1 MRIINANTL
10 EAKEELLG
18 VIEHAGPV
26 ESKEWLDAWLKTNLG
41 TEVFGA
47 WLAVKDEPVG
57 FIICEMLW
65 EDTAKTF
72 VPYLWVRDTKA
83 YGPLLDKVEKWAKE
97 RNATEIKLFTN
108 KSHRTLVDK
117 YNYVMVRTALKKVV

>member
-10 EAKEELLG
+10 EAKEELLDIL
-18 VIEHAGPV
+18 VNAQPTETA
-26 ESKEWLDAWLKTNLG
+26 EMLSAWLQTNLG

-47 WLAVKDEPVG
+47 WMAVKEEPVG